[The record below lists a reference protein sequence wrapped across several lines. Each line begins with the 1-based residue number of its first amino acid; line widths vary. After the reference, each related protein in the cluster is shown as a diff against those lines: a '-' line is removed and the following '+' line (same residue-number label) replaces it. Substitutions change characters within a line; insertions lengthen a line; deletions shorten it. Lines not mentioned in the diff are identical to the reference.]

1 MMRTPWIRLVTA
13 AILQAL
19 TLGAGAA
26 LFWTSALLLSK
37 AALRPSLA
45 ALSLAIVGVR
55 FFGLARGLLRYVE
68 RLFSH
73 DAILRAS
80 ARLRAEFAARLVPL
94 APARLVLA
102 RGGDLTSRLV
112 ADVEALENAGL
123 RAFVPLLGALMLATG
138 VLVALPSPSLA
149 GAAALGLATAGLAA
163 PLFGAWRGAQPSRLL
178 VEARGALQARL
189 VDGLRGLGEM
199 TVLGGLPS
207 HLRSVGAEAEA
218 LARAQDGAARAG
230 AAGSALAALA
240 TDLTALAAF
249 ALGAC
254 LVQGGALAGERLA
267 GVVLLTLGAFE
278 ATLGLP
284 SAFAALGAARSA
296 RRRLAEVCEAK
307 PAVEEPA
314 RPQPAGPGL
323 RLEARDLC
331 FTYPDAVH
339 PTLQGLNL
347 TLEAGRVVAV
357 VGASGSGKST
367 LTRLLARF
375 WEVPRGSLF
384 LDGTDVRD
392 LVPEDVRR
400 TVAVLAQ
407 PFHVFGASLDEN
419 LRLAR
424 PDATEDDLREAARF
438 AGLDP
443 LLARLPEGFSTW
455 VGEHGTRLSGGERQR
470 IALARAWLSRA
481 PLLVLDEPT
490 THLDAAS
497 ERDALDRIVSLGRQ
511 RGVLLVTHRFGGLAA
526 ADEILVLDRGEV
538 RERGR
543 FEALARSGGLFASGL
558 RAERGTDLDQRLR
571 PEDDHDAPGI

>member
-1 MMRTPWIRLVTA
+1 MRAPWARLVLA
-13 AILQAL
+13 AFLQAL
-19 TLGAGAA
+19 TLGSGAA
-26 LFWTSALLLSK
+26 LLWTSALLLSK

-80 ARLRAEFAARLVPL
+80 ARLRADFAARLVPL
-94 APARLVLA
+94 APARLVVA

-123 RAFVPLLGALMLATG
+123 RSFVPLLGGLMLALG
-138 VLVALPSPSLA
+138 VLAALPSLSLA
-149 GAAALGLATAGLAA
+149 GAAALGLATAGLVA
-163 PLFGAWRGAQPSRLL
+163 PVLGAWGGAQSSQLL
-178 VEARGALQARL
+178 LEARGALQARL
-189 VDGLRGLGEM
+189 VDGVRGLGEL

-218 LARAQDGAARAG
+218 LACAQNQAARAG

-240 TDLTALAAF
+240 TDFTALATF
-249 ALGAC
+249 GLGAS
-254 LVQGGALAGERLA
+254 LVGQGALAGERLA

-284 SAFAALGAARSA
+284 TAFAALGAARSA
-296 RRRLAEVCEAK
+296 RRRLAEVGEAK

-314 RPQPAGPGL
+314 RPKAAGPGL
-323 RLEARDLC
+323 RLEARGLC
-331 FTYPDAVH
+331 FTYPDAIR
-339 PTLQGLNL
+339 PTLRGLNL
-347 TLEAGRVVAV
+347 ALEVGRVVAV

-375 WEVPRGSLF
+375 WEVPPGSLF

-392 LVPEDVRR
+392 LASGDVRR

-407 PFHVFGASLDEN
+407 PFHVFGGTLDEN

-424 PDATEDDLREAARF
+424 PDATGDDLREAAHF

-470 IALARAWLSRA
+470 VALARAWLSRA

-490 THLDAAS
+490 THLDATS
-497 ERDALDRIVSLGRQ
+497 EREALDRIVSLGRH
-511 RGVLLVTHRFGGLAA
+511 RGVLLVTHRFSGLAA

-543 FEALARSGGLFASGL
+543 FEALARDGGLFASGL
-558 RAERGTDLDQRLR
+558 RTERGADLDQRLR
-571 PEDDHDAPGI
+571 PEDDDDAPGI